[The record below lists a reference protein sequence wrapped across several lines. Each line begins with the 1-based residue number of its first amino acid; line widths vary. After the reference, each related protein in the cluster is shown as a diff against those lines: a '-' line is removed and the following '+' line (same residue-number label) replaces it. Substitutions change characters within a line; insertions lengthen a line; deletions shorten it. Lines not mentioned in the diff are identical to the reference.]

1 MLSRLPGGLSE
12 SAEAA
17 PLLSLPDTVLTET
30 TLPLAS
36 VTVVV
41 TEPSALV
48 VTLVVSLE
56 ELLPPDA
63 DAPDEAALEEADGAV
78 AELVAPDAL
87 VGRMASAEETG
98 LMLPLIA
105 DDPDAVRGQA
115 GSCPA

>member
-17 PLLSLPDTVLTET
+17 LPLSLPDTVLTET

-48 VTLVVSLE
+48 VTLVVPLDA
-56 ELLPPDA
+56 LLPPDA
-63 DAPDEAALEEADGAV
+63 DAPDEEDALDVADGA
-78 AELVAPDAL
+78 LDAL
-87 VGRMASAEETG
+87 MGRRATAGETG
-98 LMLPLIA
+98 LMLPLMS
-105 DDPDAVRGQA
+105 R
-115 GSCPA
+115 

>member
-17 PLLSLPDTVLTET
+17 LPLSLPDTVLTET

-48 VTLVVSLE
+48 ETLVVSLDA
-56 ELLPPDA
+56 LLPPDA
-63 DAPDEAALEEADGAV
+63 DAPDAAGATLAGLAAL
-78 AELVAPDAL
+78 DAL
-87 VGRMASAEETG
+87 TDRRATAGETG
-98 LMLPLIA
+98 LMLTLMS
-105 DDPDAVRGQA
+105 R
-115 GSCPA
+115 